1 MKNIVLMGPPGAGKG
16 TQSEKIVAYY
26 NIPHI
31 STGDMFRD
39 AASRK
44 TELGLKAKEY
54 MDKGQLVPDEVT
66 IAIVK
71 DRLSLPDCANG
82 YLLDGFPRT
91 LVQAEALKKLTAEI
105 NRPIT
110 HAVNLIV
117 DEEKLVDRIAS
128 RRVCP
133 QCGASYNV
141 QTRPSKVEN
150 VCDSCGHDLIQR
162 DDDKPESFKVRFTA
176 YKSKTLPLV
185 DFYRN
190 EGLLTEVD
198 GLQDID
204 SVFEDIKKALEN

>member
-110 HAVNLIV
+110 HVVNLIV

-128 RRVCP
+128 RRICP
-133 QCGASYNV
+133 QCGSSYNV

-162 DDDKPESFKVRFTA
+162 DDDKPESFKVRLTA

>member
-71 DRLSLPDCANG
+71 DRLSLQTVQMDI
-82 YLLDGFPRT
+82 YLMDSHAHWFK
-91 LVQAEALKKLTAEI
+91 LKL
-105 NRPIT
+105 
-110 HAVNLIV
+110 
-117 DEEKLVDRIAS
+117 
-128 RRVCP
+128 
-133 QCGASYNV
+133 
-141 QTRPSKVEN
+141 
-150 VCDSCGHDLIQR
+150 
-162 DDDKPESFKVRFTA
+162 
-176 YKSKTLPLV
+176 
-185 DFYRN
+185 
-190 EGLLTEVD
+190 
-198 GLQDID
+198 
-204 SVFEDIKKALEN
+204 

>member
-54 MDKGQLVPDEVT
+54 MDNGQLVPDEVT
-66 IAIVK
+66 IANVK

-91 LVQAEALKKLTAEI
+91 LVQAEALK
-105 NRPIT
+105 
-110 HAVNLIV
+110 NLQ
-117 DEEKLVDRIAS
+117 L
-128 RRVCP
+128 
-133 QCGASYNV
+133 
-141 QTRPSKVEN
+141 
-150 VCDSCGHDLIQR
+150 
-162 DDDKPESFKVRFTA
+162 
-176 YKSKTLPLV
+176 KSI
-185 DFYRN
+185 DQ
-190 EGLLTEVD
+190 LLT
-198 GLQDID
+198 LSI
-204 SVFEDIKKALEN
+204 